1 MSERVSADR
10 HAPDVCAALAS
21 RAPGG
26 PGKAQDEALGEA
38 QAWCV
43 LVVDRD
49 PEVHGAVRAALQG
62 GQLQGR
68 ALASLHAHSLAEA
81 YALLPRLQAG
91 PQAQGL
97 VLALLDV
104 ALQAPE
110 GPADACGRTSA
121 AVLALADR
129 LRRMPGLDHV
139 RIVLRTAG
147 FDHPPDADT
156 LLRHGIHDDRS
167 KPELTRER
175 LLALVANALHARQQL
190 QVAHFSCRS
199 LERVVRSSASL
210 LEAAGPAGFA
220 EGVIDQLATVL
231 GCPPDGV
238 ACVQAG
244 AQGEP
249 LVLAATGRFASAGQ
263 APGGPELAL
272 LRDSLER
279 GAHIPREDGARVF
292 HVGRR
297 GAPGMAVFLH
307 PAAAAP
313 TQAGAALLDAFCA
326 HLGTLLHKHGLLTR
340 LHEQAYYDPLVGLPN
355 RVRFVEKVDE
365 CARQGMRNHVLAL
378 LDIDDFSATN
388 DVMGHRFGDRLL
400 QQVADR
406 LAQALPSGV
415 LLARLGADTFGV
427 LGSAQQV
434 LPERLLERVRQPLTV
449 DGLAHK
455 VSLTCGY
462 VRLPEAPQAGTD
474 LVKDATIALKRAKR
488 DHRGQHLEYSEHMG
502 AEARARALLVSDL
515 RAAIDQEQLFLVYQ
529 PQLDLSTRALV
540 GLEALLRWR
549 MEDGT
554 LVPPDRF
561 IPVAEHS
568 GLIVALGQWVLSTA
582 CAAMRELLD
591 AGLAPR
597 RMAVNV
603 SAVQLQDPG
612 FFDMV
617 RAALAHSGLQG
628 GHLELE
634 ITESVAALPTQLLE
648 ATLSRLRASGVS
660 IAIDDFGTG
669 YSSLSYLE
677 RLPLDRIKIDRAFV
691 RNLGQSHGAR
701 IAEMVAQLGRKL
713 GLQVLAEGIEDT
725 AAWQALMEMGCHEGQ
740 GYYIARPMEK
750 SQLFSWLRL
759 RQ

>member
-1 MSERVSADR
+1 MR
-10 HAPDVCAALAS
+10 HQPPVGWPAAEVCSALATGE
-21 RAPGG
+21 P
-26 PGKAQDEALGEA
+26 GEA

-49 PEVHGAVRAALQG
+49 PEVHGAVRGALQG
-62 GQLQGR
+62 RHIRGR

-81 YALLPRLQAG
+81 YALLPGLQAG
-91 PQAQGL
+91 RRAQGL
-97 VLALLDV
+97 VLVLLDA
-104 ALQAPE
+104 ALQASEHQPDAH
-110 GPADACGRTSA
+110 GPAEPS
-121 AVLALADR
+121 VLALADR
-129 LRRMPGLDHV
+129 LRFMAGLEHI

-147 FDHPPDADT
+147 FDQTPDAET

-190 QVAHFSCRS
+190 QLAHFSCRS
-199 LERVVRSSASL
+199 LERVVRASASL
-210 LEAAGPAGFA
+210 LEAASPGDFA

-238 ACVQAG
+238 ACVQAS
-244 AQGEP
+244 AQAEP
-249 LVLAATGRFASAGQ
+249 RVLAATGRFACAALGR
-263 APGGPELAL
+263 PELAL
-272 LRDSLER
+272 VRESLER
-279 GAHIPREDGARVF
+279 GAHIQRGDGARVF
-292 HVGRR
+292 YIGRR
-297 GAPGMAVFLH
+297 SAPGMAVFMH
-307 PAAAAP
+307 PGADVP
-313 TQAGAALLDAFCA
+313 TQAGTALLDAFCA
-326 HLGTLLHKHGLLTR
+326 HLCILLHKHGLLTR

-365 CARQGMRNHVLAL
+365 CARQGVRNHVLAL
-378 LDIDDFSATN
+378 FDIDDFSATN

-406 LAQALPSGV
+406 LTQALPSDV

-434 LPERLLERVRQPLTV
+434 LPERVLEGVRQPLTV
-449 DGLAHK
+449 DGLTHK

-488 DHRGQHLEYSEHMG
+488 DHRGHHLEYSEHMG

-529 PQLDLSTRALV
+529 PQLDLTTRALV

-549 MEDGT
+549 TEDGT

-568 GLIVALGQWVLSTA
+568 GLIVTLGQWVLSNA

-617 RAALAHSGLQG
+617 RAALARSGLQG
-628 GHLELE
+628 VHLELE

-725 AAWQALMEMGCHEGQ
+725 AAWQAMMEMGCHEGQ

-750 SQLFSWLRL
+750 SQLVSWLRL